1 MESCR
6 VHELSTTLFSG
17 LTTASLLFLVAS
29 GLTLIFGGLRIINV
43 AHGSFYM
50 YGAFLVSSIAG
61 ASSTAGAHSSAM
73 FWLALIIAPI
83 AVALL
88 GAVMEFL
95 VLRRLYQREH
105 LLQLLATFA
114 LFYILAGSG
123 LLIWGGQYRSVPIPK
138 VLQGHFKLF
147 GSAFPVYDG
156 FVIAMAIAIGLGLWW
171 LLQRTTLGWRI
182 RAAVE
187 DPEMLAVTGTNVRA
201 LFTGVFTLG
210 ALLAGIAGAI
220 VGPTQSITPGLD
232 AQVLVSAFIVA
243 VIGGLGSIAGAALG
257 AIIIGLFQT
266 AGVLWAPNFE
276 SAFIYVAMILVLA
289 IRPWGLLGVPEQ

>member
-1 MESCR
+1 M
-6 VHELSTTLFSG
+6 HGLTTSLFSG

-50 YGAFLVSSIAG
+50 YGAFLVSALVGAASGGTAHPAWIFWIA
-61 ASSTAGAHSSAM
+61 
-73 FWLALIIAPI
+73 LLVAPA
-83 AVALL
+83 AVAAL
-88 GAVMEFL
+88 GAVIEIL
-95 VLRRLYQREH
+95 VLRRIYEREH

-114 LFYILAGSG
+114 LFYILAGTG
-123 LLIWGGQYRSVPIPK
+123 LLTWGGQYRSVPIPQ
-138 VLQGHFKLF
+138 VLRGHFMLI
-147 GSAFPVYDG
+147 GGAAFPVYDG
-156 FVIAMAIAIGLGLWW
+156 FVMGVAVVVGLSMWW
-171 LLQRTTLGWRI
+171 LLQRTRLGWRI
-182 RAAVE
+182 RAAIE
-187 DPEMLAVTGTNVRA
+187 DPEMLAATGTNVRG

-243 VIGGLGSIAGAALG
+243 VIGGLGSVAGAALG
-257 AIIIGLFQT
+257 ALIIGLFET
-266 AGVLWAPNFE
+266 AGVLWAPSFE

-289 IRPWGLLGVPEQ
+289 VRPWGLLGVAEQ